1 MSTVADT
8 PSDTDAPT
16 IDAIADTLDVEPERL
31 EAFVDAFGEGKPT
44 PAAVLGWATV
54 APGAVD
60 DVEAWLESH
69 DSGVN
74 L

>member
-16 IDAIADTLDVEPERL
+16 TDAIADTLDVEPERL
-31 EAFVDAFGEGKPT
+31 EAFVDAFGEGEPT
-44 PAAVLGWATV
+44 PAAVLGWATA

-60 DVEAWLESH
+60 EVAAWLESH
-69 DSGVN
+69 DSGGN